1 MMGRAGNPE
10 NRECCVNPIE
20 NDSNHSIER
29 EHLAQQ
35 FRFMSALVIL
45 LLVAF
50 LSVVVACSIGRIEI
64 PFWITLKSIASGIGL
79 MDGSNL
85 NAIHTSIIFDIRL
98 SRVCLSAMVGLAL
111 SVSGAAFQGILRNP
125 LADPFTIGVSAGGA
139 FGAALVIFLGFG
151 SNSAMGLGMVPLAA
165 LIGAL
170 SALAAVVS
178 LARVDGMLRRDTMVL
193 AGIVVATFLGA
204 LVSLLK
210 SLDEESVASIVF
222 WVMGSFQGR
231 GWYHALFAFPY
242 LVVGLILVVV
252 YSREIDVMS
261 LGDVPARQLGVD
273 VNKAR
278 LRVLIGASLLTAAAV
293 SVSGVIGFVG
303 LVAPHLV
310 RMTVGPNHTR
320 LFVLAGLLGM
330 IAMIWSDVAARAILP
345 DGEELPV
352 GVITALIGGPFFC
365 ALLKSKKTG
374 TGFD

>member
-1 MMGRAGNPE
+1 MNS
-10 NRECCVNPIE
+10 IE
-20 NDSNHSIER
+20 NNSDHSIER
-29 EHLAQQ
+29 EHFAQQ

-45 LLVAF
+45 LVVAF
-50 LSVVVACSIGRIEI
+50 LSVVVACSVGRIEI
-64 PFWITLKSIASGIGL
+64 PFWITLKSVASGIGL
-79 MDGSNL
+79 IDGSNL
-85 NAIHTSIIFDIRL
+85 NATHTAIFDIRL

-252 YSREIDVMS
+252 HSREIDVMS

-310 RMTVGPNHTR
+310 RMTLGPNHTR

-330 IAMIWSDVAARAILP
+330 IAMIWSDVAARTILP

-352 GVITALIGGPFFC
+352 GVITALFGGPFFC
-365 ALLKSKKTG
+365 ALLKSTKTG